1 MIMIM
6 IMRTLTRRTPM
17 IMMIGML
24 ALVEVSTPPLTTA
37 VEAQK
42 AAATPTTTTI
52 IGNTTDTSS
61 GIELSP
67 QPVFQERARILSET
81 PINQAHMSITF
92 SGNGTLTLPNNIDT
106 IINFTSN
113 GSALISFV
121 TQSAHGT
128 ETIITEDG
136 ETATAT
142 FYEIV
147 DFNPATLESKG
158 IVIAVVHTNPI
169 GTLAPLNGMVL
180 TGIDDIQPN
189 DDESHVT
196 LWKWESGIS
205 NFDIVPVQS
214 RVSNENNT

>member
-1 MIMIM
+1 MT
-6 IMRTLTRRTPM
+6 MRTLTRRTPM
-17 IMMIGML
+17 ILMIGML
-24 ALVEVSTPPLTTA
+24 ALIAVSTPPLTT
-37 VEAQK
+37 VEAQT
-42 AAATPTTTTI
+42 AAAAATI

-67 QPVFQERARILSET
+67 QPLFQERARILSET
-81 PINQAHMSITF
+81 QINHAHMSITF
-92 SGNGTLTLPNNIDT
+92 SGNGTLTLPNNNIDT

-136 ETATAT
+136 ETATVT

-169 GTLAPLNGMVL
+169 GILAPLNGIVL
-180 TGIDDIQPN
+180 TGIDNVQPN
-189 DDESHVT
+189 DESHVT
-196 LWKWESGIS
+196 LWQWESGIS

-214 RVSNENNT
+214 RISNENNT

>member
-1 MIMIM
+1 MT
-6 IMRTLTRRTPM
+6 MRTLTKTTPM

-24 ALVEVSTPPLTTA
+24 ALIAVSTPLTA
-37 VEAQK
+37 VEAQT
-42 AAATPTTTTI
+42 AATPTTTTTTI

-67 QPVFQERARILSET
+67 QPVFQERARIVSET

-92 SGNGTLTLPNNIDT
+92 SGNGTLTLPNDN
-106 IINFTSN
+106 IINYTSN

-169 GTLAPLNGMVL
+169 GTLAPLNGMIL
-180 TGIDDIQPN
+180 AGIDDVQLN
-189 DDESHVT
+189 DESNMT
-196 LWKWESGIS
+196 LWEWESGIS

-214 RVSNENNT
+214 QVSNENNT

>member
-1 MIMIM
+1 MT
-6 IMRTLTRRTPM
+6 MRTLTKTTSM

-24 ALVEVSTPPLTTA
+24 SLIAVSTPLTA
-37 VEAQK
+37 IEAQTS
-42 AAATPTTTTI
+42 ATPTTTTTTTI

-61 GIELSP
+61 GGIELSS
-67 QPVFQERARILSET
+67 QPVFQERARIVSET
-81 PINQAHMSITF
+81 PINQAYMSITF
-92 SGNGTLTLPNNIDT
+92 SGNGTLTFPNNNIDT
-106 IINFTSN
+106 ITNFTSN

-142 FYEIV
+142 FYEIA

-169 GTLAPLNGMVL
+169 GTLAPLNGMIL
-180 TGIDDIQPN
+180 AGIDDVQLN
-189 DDESHVT
+189 DESNMT
-196 LWKWESGIS
+196 LWEWESGIS

>member
-1 MIMIM
+1 MT
-6 IMRTLTRRTPM
+6 MRTLTKTTPM

-24 ALVEVSTPPLTTA
+24 SLIAVSTPLTA
-37 VEAQK
+37 VEAQT
-42 AAATPTTTTI
+42 AATPTTTTTTI

-61 GIELSP
+61 EIELSP
-67 QPVFQERARILSET
+67 QPVFQERARTVTET

-92 SGNGTLTLPNNIDT
+92 SGNGTLTLPNNN

-121 TQSAHGT
+121 TQSGHGT

-136 ETATAT
+136 DTATAT
-142 FYEIV
+142 FYEIA
-147 DFNPATLESKG
+147 DFNPATLESRG

-169 GTLAPLNGMVL
+169 GTLAPLNGMIL
-180 TGIDDIQPN
+180 AGIDDIQLN
-189 DDESHVT
+189 DESNMT
-196 LWKWESGIS
+196 LWEWESGIS

-214 RVSNENNT
+214 QVSNENNT

>member
-1 MIMIM
+1 MT
-6 IMRTLTRRTPM
+6 MRTLTRRTPM
-17 IMMIGML
+17 ILMIGML
-24 ALVEVSTPPLTTA
+24 ALIAVSTPPLTT
-37 VEAQK
+37 VEAQT
-42 AAATPTTTTI
+42 AAAATI

-67 QPVFQERARILSET
+67 QPLFQERARILSET
-81 PINQAHMSITF
+81 QINQAHMSITF
-92 SGNGTLTLPNNIDT
+92 SGNGTLTLPNNNIDT

-136 ETATAT
+136 ETATVT

-169 GTLAPLNGMVL
+169 GILAPLNGIVL
-180 TGIDDIQPN
+180 TGIDNVQPN
-189 DDESHVT
+189 DESHVT
-196 LWKWESGIS
+196 LWQWESGIS

-214 RVSNENNT
+214 RISNENNT

>member
-1 MIMIM
+1 MT
-6 IMRTLTRRTPM
+6 MRTLTKTTPM

-24 ALVEVSTPPLTTA
+24 ALIAVSTPLAA
-37 VEAQK
+37 VEAQT
-42 AAATPTTTTI
+42 ATPTTTTTI

-67 QPVFQERARILSET
+67 QPVFQEQARTVSET

-92 SGNGTLTLPNNIDT
+92 SGNGTLTLPNNNNIDT

-169 GTLAPLNGMVL
+169 GTLAPLNGMIL
-180 TGIDDIQPN
+180 AGIDDVQLN
-189 DDESHVT
+189 DESHVT
-196 LWKWESGIS
+196 LWEWESGIS

>member
-1 MIMIM
+1 MT
-6 IMRTLTRRTPM
+6 MRTLTKTTPM

-24 ALVEVSTPPLTTA
+24 ALIIVLTPLIAVGAQTATT
-37 VEAQK
+37 
-42 AAATPTTTTI
+42 PTTTI

-61 GIELSP
+61 GIELSS
-67 QPVFQERARILSET
+67 QPMFQERARTISET
-81 PINQAHMSITF
+81 PINQAHISITF
-92 SGNGTLTLPNNIDT
+92 SGNGTLTLPNNNIET

-136 ETATAT
+136 ETATVT

-147 DFNPATLESKG
+147 DFNPATREGKG
-158 IVIAVVHTNPI
+158 IVIAMVHTDPI

-180 TGIDDIQPN
+180 AGIDNVQPN
-189 DDESHVT
+189 DESHVT
-196 LWKWESGIS
+196 LWEWESGIR

-214 RVSNENNT
+214 RVSNENKT

>member
-1 MIMIM
+1 MT
-6 IMRTLTRRTPM
+6 MRTLTKTTPM

-24 ALVEVSTPPLTTA
+24 ALIIVLTPLIAVGAQTA
-37 VEAQK
+37 AT
-42 AAATPTTTTI
+42 TPTTTTI

-61 GIELSP
+61 GIELSS
-67 QPVFQERARILSET
+67 QPMFQERTRTISET
-81 PINQAHMSITF
+81 PINQAHISITF
-92 SGNGTLTLPNNIDT
+92 SGNGTLTLPNNNIET

-113 GSALISFV
+113 GSALISCV

-136 ETATAT
+136 ETATVT

-147 DFNPATLESKG
+147 DFNPATREGKG
-158 IVIAVVHTNPI
+158 IVIAMVHTDPI

-180 TGIDDIQPN
+180 AGIDNVQPN
-189 DDESHVT
+189 DESYLT
-196 LWKWESGIS
+196 LWKWESGIR

-214 RVSNENNT
+214 RVSNENKT

>member
-1 MIMIM
+1 MT
-6 IMRTLTRRTPM
+6 MRTLTRRTPM
-17 IMMIGML
+17 ILMIGML
-24 ALVEVSTPPLTTA
+24 ALIAVSTPPLTA
-37 VEAQK
+37 VEAQT
-42 AAATPTTTTI
+42 AAATI

-81 PINQAHMSITF
+81 QINQAHMSITF
-92 SGNGTLTLPNNIDT
+92 SGNGTLTLPNNNIDT

-136 ETATAT
+136 ETATVT

-169 GTLAPLNGMVL
+169 GILAPLNCMVL
-180 TGIDDIQPN
+180 TGIDDVQPN
-189 DDESHVT
+189 DESHVT
-196 LWKWESGIS
+196 LWEWESGIS

>member
-1 MIMIM
+1 MT
-6 IMRTLTRRTPM
+6 MRTLTKTTPM

-24 ALVEVSTPPLTTA
+24 ALIAVSTPLTA
-37 VEAQK
+37 VEAQI
-42 AAATPTTTTI
+42 AATPTTTTTKI

-61 GIELSP
+61 GGIELSP
-67 QPVFQERARILSET
+67 QPVFQERARTVSET

-92 SGNGTLTLPNNIDT
+92 SGNGTLTLPNNNI

-169 GTLAPLNGMVL
+169 GTLAPLNGMIL
-180 TGIDDIQPN
+180 AGIDDVQLN
-189 DDESHVT
+189 DESNMT
-196 LWKWESGIS
+196 LWEWESGIS
-205 NFDIVPVQS
+205 NFDIVPAQS